1 MLSGQNLTSLNEEV
15 LLGHLGV
22 QRHLGLSIEH
32 HILQMTGA
40 RGHISSLRSPN
51 PRPPSRTE
59 TNLER
64 SLCGDGLVRG
74 GEEREAHGLVALEVD
89 LGRLES
95 REPAQQVVQLP
106 FLDVC
111 REPRD
116 EDGADLVGANGAG
129 RAGDGGWR
137 RDGDRGRGPRR
148 RRRGRRGWPLLER
161 VDTGAGHGITLN
173 LAEETDWGLG
183 AGRARVRKEE
193 KERTTNCGFGDGDD
207 ETMDLGIW
215 IVRRGATVVGQP
227 GWRRT

>member
-1 MLSGQNLTSLNEEV
+1 MSIISTCSQPFTLIHSICINSHTSLNEEV

-32 HILQMTGA
+32 HI
-40 RGHISSLRSPN
+40 
-51 PRPPSRTE
+51 
-59 TNLER
+59 LER

-116 EDGADLVGANGAG
+116 EDGADLVRANGAR

-148 RRRGRRGWPLLER
+148 GRRGRRGWPLLER

-193 KERTTNCGFGDGDD
+193 IERTTNCGFGDGDD
-207 ETMDLGIW
+207 ETMDLGICE
-215 IVRRGATVVGQP
+215 
-227 GWRRT
+227 